1 MASDTGSSKDVMDER
16 LAQARDAALFDCEEI
31 VAQETGDQGQAIV
44 ITNNR
49 ILIIKSGLTATG
61 VLNGSSVGSFA
72 FEKITAVNL
81 RKGPIGAVIQICT
94 DTPPQAAPGGTPD
107 NIIVFSGDQRIKK
120 CDGIAGKIESAL
132 GKQVERFEP
141 KIVEQKQEPA
151 DSIPSPSEAV
161 VEEKPK
167 RMKGGREAKSLAEEM
182 FEDMASSEVEQTKS
196 EPVAA
201 EPVEIP
207 EQVDASSVEEVE
219 KTSEPAPVEM
229 VIEEEA
235 ELEPIDI
242 PAVEEIVE
250 EPQTETP
257 EAAKTR
263 VEAESIIETELT
275 DSFRPNPNLPK
286 PVKKKP
292 SSKRSFLLVGG
303 LMVLALLGMAVTSP
317 LRNPKP
323 LPKVEINVEKLTR
336 NGNAV
341 RKQLTEVQD
350 YRSQVVDILAA
361 SDKEAASLSAAVHSG
376 RQSIVSA
383 AGKNAS
389 YKAWQNLNKLKV
401 PSGLAG
407 AKENLMLGLFTR
419 KNAVANALSVGP
431 VDASSINSRLRE
443 SNILIKKGL
452 NSIDKMEEDLNTQLN
467 STQQKT
473 EKQKS
478 HSQPANNN

>member
-1 MASDTGSSKDVMDER
+1 MASDKGSSKDVMDER
-16 LAQARDAALFDCEEI
+16 LAQARDAALFDSEEI

-167 RMKGGREAKSLAEEM
+167 RMRGGREAKSLAEEM
-182 FEDMASSEVEQTKS
+182 FEEMASPDVEQTKS

-207 EQVDASSVEEVE
+207 EQVDAFVEEVE

-250 EPQTETP
+250 EPQTGAP
-257 EAAKTR
+257 EAVETR
-263 VEAESIIETELT
+263 VEAESIIDTELT

-303 LMVLALLGMAVTSP
+303 LMVLALVGMAVTSP

-336 NGNAV
+336 SDDAV
-341 RKQLTEVQD
+341 RRQLTEVQN

-376 RQSIVSA
+376 RQAIVSV

-389 YKAWQNLNKLKV
+389 YKAWQNLSKLKV
-401 PSGLAG
+401 PSGLAD
-407 AKENLMLGLFTR
+407 AKENLLLGLFTR
-419 KNAVANALSVGP
+419 KNGVANALSAGP